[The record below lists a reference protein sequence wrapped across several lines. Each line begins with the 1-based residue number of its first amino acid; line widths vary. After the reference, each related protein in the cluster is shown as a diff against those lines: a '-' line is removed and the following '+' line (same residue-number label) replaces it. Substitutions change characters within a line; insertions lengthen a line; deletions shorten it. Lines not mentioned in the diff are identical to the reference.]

1 MSIFETSADCREMK
15 HQTCYGRAWNDTT
28 DSEGECQCN
37 CHLPDEAPDE
47 VQAPVDT
54 IRVTVYSKPSGCN
67 QCINTARAMDRIEI
81 PYSKILVRD
90 EEKTLIDE
98 LKREAAALNVPAE
111 MPCVV
116 VYDAAT
122 DDTDAWFGYQPD
134 KIRELKGKITNS
146 RKTSS

>member
-15 HQTCYGRAWNDTT
+15 HRTCYGRAWDDAT

-37 CHLPDEAPDE
+37 CHLPDEAPE
-47 VQAPVDT
+47 EAPADT

-67 QCINTARAMDRIEI
+67 QCINTGRAMDRMEI
-81 PYSKILVRD
+81 PFTKILVRD

-122 DDTDAWFGYQPD
+122 DDTDTWFGYQPD

-146 RKTSS
+146 RKATS

>member
-1 MSIFETSADCREMK
+1 MSVFETSADCREMK
-15 HQTCYGRAWNDTT
+15 HKTCYGRAWNDAT

-37 CHLPDEAPDE
+37 CHLPDEAPEE
-47 VQAPVDT
+47 VPVPEDT
-54 IRVTVYSKPSGCN
+54 IRVTVYSKPSGCQ
-67 QCINTARAMDRIEI
+67 QCINTARAMDRMKI

-98 LKREAAALNVPAE
+98 LKREAAALGVPAE

-122 DDTDAWFGYQPD
+122 DDTSTWFGFQPD

-146 RKTSS
+146 RKAKS